1 MDDGSSL
8 CTLSAHLWM
17 MGQVYALS
25 VFCTFFLF
33 IVYFICLKK
42 YMFFFNKPLH
52 IYRCFP
58 CIKASMCNCP
68 RKCSSFGRNN
78 ALLYAETE
86 VEPQTPYLFT
96 LKNKFSH

>member
-42 YMFFFNKPLH
+42 YMYFLTSLY
-52 IYRCFP
+52 IY
-58 CIKASMCNCP
+58 IGASLVLRHQCATVHVNVAHLVETMHYYMQRLKLNLRHP
-68 RKCSSFGRNN
+68 TY
-78 ALLYAETE
+78 LL
-86 VEPQTPYLFT
+86 
-96 LKNKFSH
+96 